1 MRFVADLHLHSR
13 FARATSR
20 ALNPENLYKWGS
32 LKGLTVVGTGDF
44 THPAWIAELKE
55 QLAPAEA
62 GLYRLKDAFRT
73 PVEAELYPTCR
84 GEVRFLLSTEIS
96 VIYKKDGRTRK
107 VHHMVLMPDFEAVE
121 RLNARLSEI
130 GNLASDGRPI
140 LGLDSRDLVEI
151 CLEACADV
159 LFIPAHIWTPHFAVL
174 GSSSGFDSLEACF
187 EDMLPHI
194 FAVET
199 GLSSD
204 PPMNWRLSMLDR
216 YAIVSNSDAHS
227 PQKLAREGTCF
238 DTELSYGAI
247 YDALKTRDPDRFLG
261 TLEFYPEEGK
271 YHWDGHRKCEVRW
284 KPVET
289 LAAKGVCPVCGGK
302 LTVGVLH
309 RVEALADRSE
319 GARSEGTRPYEN
331 LIPLPEI
338 IGSALGVGPTSKKVQ
353 TVYHRLLADL
363 GPELHILRTV
373 PVEEVARCGQPLVAE
388 GVRRMRAGEVEI
400 VAGYDGVYG
409 EIQVFSEAD
418 RALMSGQGTLFEMP
432 ACAVLPAPALPA
444 GRPERKA
451 RSGFKVPAP
460 GLTEEGTGQPET
472 CLPAEHPAQ
481 AGTGEGLDDRQGAAV
496 RSAAGPVVVVAGPGT
511 GKTRV
516 LTHRAAYLLRE
527 RGVPPGAVLAVTF
540 TNRAAEEVRRRIRE
554 LLPEVEGLEALRV
567 GTFHSVALDL
577 LKVYHPEGSQ
587 DVVDEVEAREILA
600 DAISSAGRPVSRADA
615 EAAVSLAKAKGVR
628 PDAFEG
634 GDDLRAVYRAYQERL
649 EAYGVRDYDDVLL
662 DLLELLEVDAEALEG
677 VRKRFRHVLVDEFQ
691 DVNAVQYRLVRM
703 MAGEGEGL
711 FVIGDADQAIYGF
724 RGASPAYFASV
735 FEDFPSAHKVV
746 LETTYRSTG
755 QIVRAACAVIAH
767 NADLPARADSRTQA
781 GRQPVALVAARGEG
795 VRCRLL
801 SVPGETAEGIAVV
814 REIGRMVGGADMLQ
828 SDNRATGGS
837 GGEAARSFGDFG
849 VLFRT
854 GRQADELETCFL
866 QEGLPYRIVGQK
878 GFLEA
883 EPVRQAL
890 AFFRYAL
897 RGGGDLRFLNALA
910 LPPFHPG
917 RATLARLRSRA
928 GEGALANARVEDL
941 PPAAARKAATLK
953 EAAGRFRSL
962 AVAGRPEDLLGQW
975 QEEFGAG
982 GDSDFECLVRVAA
995 NTPSMEQLLDTVL
1008 MGREADYER
1017 AGGDGRPEA
1026 VTLMTLHAAK
1036 GLEFAVV
1043 FICGV
1048 EDGLIPYRERG
1059 ADLAEE
1065 RRLFY
1070 VGLTRARDEV
1080 VLLSARSRL
1089 RYGQRIRPEVSPFV
1103 RDIPA
1108 DLIHQ
1113 EHLEPP
1119 GRKEKAA
1126 GQLSLF

>member
-20 ALNPENLYKWGS
+20 ALNPENLYKWGA

-62 GLYRLKDAFRT
+62 GLYRLKDEFRT
-73 PVEAELYPTCR
+73 PVEADLYPSCR

-96 VIYKKDGRTRK
+96 VIYKKDGSTRK
-107 VHHMVLMPDFEAVE
+107 VHHMVLMPDFDAVE

-238 DTELSYGAI
+238 DTELAYDAI
-247 YDALKTRDPDRFLG
+247 YDALKTRHPDRFLG

-289 LAAKGVCPVCGGK
+289 LAAGGVCPVCGGR

-309 RVEALADRSE
+309 RVEALADRPE
-319 GARSEGTRPYEN
+319 GTWPEGTRPYEN

-353 TVYHRLLADL
+353 AVYHRLLADL

-409 EIQVFSEAD
+409 EIRIFSEAD

-432 ACAVLPAPALPA
+432 
-444 GRPERKA
+444 ERKV
-451 RSGFKVPAP
+451 RSRFKVATP
-460 GLTEEGTGQPET
+460 GLTEEETEEWNAGPEM
-472 CLPAEHPAQ
+472 
-481 AGTGEGLDDRQGAAV
+481 GEGLDDRQGAAV
-496 RSAAGPVVVVAGPGT
+496 RSAGGPVVVVAGPGT

-540 TNRAAEEVRRRIRE
+540 TNRSAEEMRRRIRE

-577 LKVYHPEGSQ
+577 LKACHPEGSQ

-600 DAISSAGRPVSRADA
+600 DAISSAGRPVSRAEA
-615 EAAVSLAKAKGVR
+615 EAAISLAKARGVR

-634 GDDLRAVYRAYQERL
+634 GDDLQAVYRAYQERL

-662 DLLELLEVDAEALEG
+662 DLLELLEGDAEALEG
-677 VRKRFRHVLVDEFQ
+677 VRKRFHHVLVDEFQ
-691 DVNAVQYRLVRM
+691 DVNAVQYRLVRL
-703 MAGEGEGL
+703 MAGGGEGL

-724 RGASPAYFASV
+724 RGASSACFASV
-735 FEDFPSAHKVV
+735 LEDFPSAHRVV
-746 LETTYRSTG
+746 LETAYRSTG

-767 NADLPARADSRTQA
+767 NAD
-781 GRQPVALVAARGEG
+781 RQPMALVAARGEG
-795 VRCRLL
+795 VGCRLL

-837 GGEAARSFGDFG
+837 GGEAARSFDDFG

-866 QEGLPYRIVGQK
+866 REGLPYRIVGQK

-883 EPVRQAL
+883 ESVRQAL

-917 RATLARLRSRA
+917 RATLARLRGRA
-928 GEGALANARVEDL
+928 GGRTLAGARVEDL
-941 PPAAARKAATLK
+941 PPAAVRKAAMLE
-953 EAAGRFRSL
+953 EAAGRFRNL
-962 AVAGRPEDLLGQW
+962 AAAGRPEDLLGQW

-982 GDSDFECLVRVAA
+982 GDSDFERLVRVAA
-995 NTPSMEQLLDTVL
+995 NTPSMAQLLDTVL
-1008 MGREADYER
+1008 LGREADYER

-1108 DLIHQ
+1108 DLIHR
-1113 EHLEPP
+1113 EHLEP
-1119 GRKEKAA
+1119 GRKEKATE
-1126 GQLSLF
+1126 QLSLF